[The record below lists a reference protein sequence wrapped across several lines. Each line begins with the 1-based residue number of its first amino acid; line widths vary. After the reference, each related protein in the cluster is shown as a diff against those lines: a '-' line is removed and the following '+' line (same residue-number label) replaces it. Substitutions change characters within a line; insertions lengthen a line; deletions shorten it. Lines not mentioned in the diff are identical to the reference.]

1 MTPAESKARMKADAA
16 VRAAATPPQNMVTDR
31 APTAYVAPQL
41 NVPRSFHET
50 VLILQEEF
58 TRIEQVQSYLLSLLN
73 ELKASIPAPAPDGV
87 LTINGEVPDAAG
99 NVVLDAAD
107 VGAQPRE
114 PNIWL
119 QESGEPENWWA
130 GLYVNQ
136 KGTGARL
143 LDVYGRDDVV
153 AFNAPAWGQF
163 LRMYNDGSLNLQSGS
178 GQASLTGE
186 SNAVVRSADFVG
198 VVDVASAAI
207 YFRAGDSSNAY
218 LTHGVWH
225 AGAAHGFRQPAE
237 TAWYDGSSWEE
248 NRGPIIYGN
257 WANNTQLTTVIA
269 IGQYYAARVILG
281 HDGYEEAW
289 EFRGAG
295 QFWAPGQIYQ
305 NGGQPVTALDQVQ
318 RMIEVNVAVL
328 RSEIMS
334 EMGRRLDAAGIPH
347 IQN

>member
-87 LTINGEVPDAAG
+87 LTINGEAPDAAG
-99 NVVLDAAD
+99 NVELSAAD
-107 VGAQPRE
+107 VRAAPSVPHTYFTENSAFSGLAFNDPTTGTRNGE
-114 PNIWL
+114 VL
-119 QESGEPENWWA
+119 AESG
-130 GLYVNQ
+130 
-136 KGTGARL
+136 RL
-143 LDVYGRDDVV
+143 GMQ
-153 AFNAPAWGQF
+153 AAWGQF
-163 LRMYNDGSLNLQSGS
+163 LRMYSDGSLNLQSGS
-178 GQASLTGE
+178 GQAALTGG

-198 VVDVASAAI
+198 VLDVASAAI
-207 YFRAGDSSNAY
+207 NFRAGDGSVGY

-225 AGAAHGFRQPAE
+225 AGAAQGFRQPAE

-318 RMIEVNVAVL
+318 RMIEVNAAVL

-334 EMGRRLDAAGIPH
+334 EIGRRLDAAGIPH